1 MIRTN
6 PYTAFPKACCMA
18 EKRMIRYAQPYI
30 YGLFDNFHRPVTG
43 RKTGPRTMKKI
54 TLSLLATS
62 IISTTAFQ
70 AVAATPAAGG
80 KEPGLYF
87 YPSKS
92 WALGAAAQS
101 AGCAVQ
107 NEFNNG
113 FVLQFDGSNKGV
125 QSFTTNFRQNL
136 FHEGQQ
142 YQVTLSVPGKLSKT
156 ISATATGPSLL
167 TVPLTNNADLYKNA
181 RDNAVIDL
189 SVEQNNFRFYLVN
202 FAPAAANFEKCMAG
216 GSVPA
221 SAPAPTDTQR
231 NANAAPVAAT
241 PLAEG
246 TRAAVLNEAIAM
258 EEKEAAGGN
267 VAITE
272 IIPEN
277 PQAEIS
283 DITADEA
290 GGNNNAPM
298 KAAAAPQPIKTAE
311 AAPVALAAQPEA
323 PRGKRMSEMLA
334 EEIANNPS
342 IVADKDGAAIIINE
356 KTAASEN
363 PAAPAFVNERPQS
376 TNQPDGQPVAI
387 APTIE
392 ERGAAQSAGLQQKQ
406 DEAAKEIIVAD
417 TASPAELK
425 MPSAA
430 KNTAAPEP
438 VQKEALAPEPTN
450 PGLRSE
456 DKPESKPQIQPDV
469 KSLRTP
475 APVVHKQNAK
485 MEADFTRVNEV
496 EPAGQP
502 EGVYEPFS
510 QFEGE
515 RVASAAHPP
524 ARAPATQR
532 YTADPEMLM
541 KISELEKQVQSLRS
555 ENAALNDELKTT
567 VSGAKEENQSIASEN
582 WNLERATMRFT
593 EAERQVKRMGDQVQ
607 RERAK
612 CEADKKDLEAQLFD
626 PQITGQQQLARL
638 ADLEQKL
645 AAAEQKLADQQMQH
659 SERMKIMQSQTET
672 Q

>member
-1 MIRTN
+1 
-6 PYTAFPKACCMA
+6 
-18 EKRMIRYAQPYI
+18 
-30 YGLFDNFHRPVTG
+30 
-43 RKTGPRTMKKI
+43 MKKI

-62 IISTTAFQ
+62 IISTAAFQ
-70 AVAATPAAGG
+70 ASAATPTGG
-80 KEPGLYF
+80 KEPGIYF

-92 WALGAAAQS
+92 WTMGRAAAQS
-101 AGCAVQ
+101 TDCAIQ

-125 QSFTTNFRQNL
+125 QSFTTNFRQSL
-136 FHEGQQ
+136 FKEGQQ
-142 YQVTLSVPGKLSKT
+142 YQVTLSVPGKLTKT

-167 TVPLTNNADLYKNA
+167 TVPLASNADLYKSV

-189 SVEQNNFRFYLVN
+189 TVEQNNFRFYLVN

-216 GSVPA
+216 GSAPA
-221 SAPAPTDTQR
+221 AAPAPADTQQR
-231 NANAAPVAAT
+231 NANVAPVHAA

-258 EEKEAAGGN
+258 EEKETAGGN

-277 PQAEIS
+277 PQPEIK
-283 DITADEA
+283 DI
-290 GGNNNAPM
+290 P
-298 KAAAAPQPIKTAE
+298 AAAPQPVKTAE
-311 AAPVALAAQPEA
+311 AAAVAASASAPVALAAQPE
-323 PRGKRMSEMLA
+323 PSRGKRMSEMLA
-334 EEIANNPS
+334 EEIERNPS
-342 IVADKDGAAIIINE
+342 VVADNESAPVIINE

-376 TNQPDGQPVAI
+376 EGQPVAI

-392 ERGAAQSAGLQQKQ
+392 ERGTAQSTALQQKQ
-406 DEAAKEIIVAD
+406 DIKQDAKKNLAPKEIIVAD
-417 TASPAELK
+417 TAPPAGLK
-425 MPSAA
+425 MPPAQKPGANTSATPQPSA
-430 KNTAAPEP
+430 LQNAAAPEP
-438 VQKEALAPEPTN
+438 VQKEGLAPEPTN
-450 PGLRSE
+450 PGL
-456 DKPESKPQIQPDV
+456 KPESKRENTPQSQPEI

-475 APVVHKQNAK
+475 APVVHKQSAK
-485 MEADFTRVNEV
+485 MEADFTHVNEV

-502 EGVYEPFS
+502 EGVYEPFA
-510 QFEGE
+510 QFEGG
-515 RVASAAHPP
+515 RAANAGQSPVST
-524 ARAPATQR
+524 PATQR

-555 ENAALNDELKTT
+555 ENAALNDELKTS
-567 VSGAKEENQSIASEN
+567 VSGAKEESQSIASEN

-593 EAERQVKRMGDQVQ
+593 EAERQMKRMGDQVQ

-626 PQITGQQQLARL
+626 PQITNQQQLARL

-645 AAAEQKLADQQMQH
+645 AAAEQKLADQQMRH
-659 SERMKIMQSQTET
+659 GEREKILQSQSAM

>member
-1 MIRTN
+1 
-6 PYTAFPKACCMA
+6 
-18 EKRMIRYAQPYI
+18 
-30 YGLFDNFHRPVTG
+30 
-43 RKTGPRTMKKI
+43 MKKI

-62 IISTTAFQ
+62 IISTAAFQ

-80 KEPGLYF
+80 KEPGIYF

-92 WALGAAAQS
+92 WTMGHAATQS
-101 AGCAVQ
+101 TDCAVQ

-125 QSFTTNFRQNL
+125 QSFTTNFRQSL
-136 FHEGQQ
+136 FKEGQQ
-142 YQVTLSVPGKLSKT
+142 YQMTLSVPGKLTKT

-167 TVPLTNNADLYKNA
+167 TVPLANNADLYKSA
-181 RDNAVIDL
+181 RDNAVIDI

-221 SAPAPTDTQR
+221 SAPANAPVQR
-231 NANAAPVAAT
+231 EANAAIPAAT
-241 PLAEG
+241 AASSASAAPLAEG

-258 EEKEAAGGN
+258 EEKEAASGN

-272 IIPEN
+272 IIPES
-277 PQAEIS
+277 PQPEIK
-283 DITADEA
+283 DV
-290 GGNNNAPM
+290 P
-298 KAAAAPQPIKTAE
+298 AAAPVKTAE
-311 AAPVALAAQPEA
+311 AAPAPAPVTLAAQPGA
-323 PRGKRMSEMLA
+323 PRGKRMSEILA
-334 EEIANNPS
+334 KEIERNPS
-342 IVADKDGAAIIINE
+342 VVADNESAPAIINE
-356 KTAASEN
+356 KTAASKN
-363 PAAPAFVNERPQS
+363 PAAPSFVNERPQS
-376 TNQPDGQPVAI
+376 AGQPDGQPVAI
-387 APTIE
+387 VPTIE
-392 ERGAAQSAGLQQKQ
+392 ERGAEQSASLQQKQ
-406 DEAAKEIIVAD
+406 DVEQNLAPKEIIVAD
-417 TASPAELK
+417 TAPTAGLK
-425 MPSAA
+425 MPPKQNPDENISATLPPPTT
-430 KNTAAPEP
+430 KNAATPEP
-438 VQKEALAPEPTN
+438 VQKQALAPEPTN
-450 PGLRSE
+450 PGLKPVDRPAN
-456 DKPESKPQIQPDV
+456 KPESKPVAQPDV
-469 KSLRTP
+469 KSLSTP
-475 APVVHKQNAK
+475 APVVHKQSAK
-485 MEADFTRVNEV
+485 IEADFTHVNEV

-515 RVASAAHPP
+515 RSASVGQTP
-524 ARAPATQR
+524 ARALATQR
-532 YTADPEMLM
+532 HTADPEMLM

-555 ENAALNDELKTT
+555 ENAALNDELRTT
-567 VSGAKEENQSIASEN
+567 VSGAKEENHSIASEN

-659 SERMKIMQSQTET
+659 NERMKIMQSQTAT